1 MRIELVELVEL
12 VEVVELFE
20 FVVEFVGVAGDF
32 KCVESVIE
40 SLLEGC

>member
-1 MRIELVELVEL
+1 MRIDV

-40 SLLEGC
+40 SLFERC